1 MSLPENEP
9 SAENRTSQ
17 YGRMRLVL
25 ARRISRGLT
34 IAVSRAAKARAAYDL
49 WRTSHA

>member
-1 MSLPENEP
+1 VV
-9 SAENRTSQ
+9 RVSQ
-17 YGRMRLVL
+17 YGRMGLVL
-25 ARRISRGLT
+25 KRRIFRGLT